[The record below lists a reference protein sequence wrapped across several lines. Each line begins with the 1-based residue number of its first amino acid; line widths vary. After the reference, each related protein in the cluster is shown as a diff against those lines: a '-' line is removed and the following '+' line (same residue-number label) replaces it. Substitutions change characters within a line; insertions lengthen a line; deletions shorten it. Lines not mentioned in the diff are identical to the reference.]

1 MNDANLHSFIGKC
14 SLEVLDV
21 LFPVSSKR
29 HITAQEIKDVCVFE
43 ESSGH
48 EDTIALFYQYLSQLE
63 KYETG
68 TVHIVIAIYYSCSV
82 IKIGWH
88 W

>member
-1 MNDANLHSFIGKC
+1 MNDVNLHSFIGKC

-29 HITAQEIKDVCVFE
+29 RITAQEIRDVCCFE

-48 EDTIALFYQYLSQLE
+48 EDTIVLFYQYLSQLE

-68 TVHIVIAIYYSCSV
+68 TVHIVIAVYCSCSV

-88 W
+88 R